1 MGPAKFRASP
11 DFRIYKGKP
20 SPTFFPM
27 TKDFSLSQDAL
38 TVDID
43 GTSTAFHYV
52 WLRDNCHCTDCFYDT
67 TKQRLLNSAT
77 IDENIR
83 PDECKYNDGFD
94 IVWSQNGHKSR
105 YELDWLRLHAYNPRI
120 VPLENKLQGEKDVL
134 KMEYWKTK
142 DIENNMPRVDYG
154 EIMASDDA
162 TDGEAAIKD
171 WCLKIWK
178 YGFTL
183 IDHVPVTPED
193 TEMLCEKLMY
203 IRPTHYGGFWDFTS
217 DLTKKDTAYTNFDI
231 LSHTDGTYWSDTPG
245 LQLFHL
251 LFHDG
256 EGGTTSLLDAF
267 QCAEQLKKEDPES
280 FEILTR
286 IPVPAHSA
294 GEEKVC
300 IQPDLPQPVFKL
312 DHQGKLL
319 QVRWNQ
325 SDRSCMDNWENP
337 EDVPKFYKA
346 IRLWYKII
354 SSPENETFYQLRPG
368 QCLIFDN
375 WRCFHSRTE
384 FTGKRRLCGAYINR
398 DDFVSRLKLLNLGRK
413 AVLDAI

>member
-1 MGPAKFRASP
+1 
-11 DFRIYKGKP
+11 
-20 SPTFFPM
+20 M
-27 TKDFSLSQDAL
+27 TNSSFNTTADSL
-38 TVDID
+38 VVEID
-43 GTSTAFHYV
+43 GVSTSFHYI
-52 WLRDNCHCTDCFYDT
+52 WLRDNCHCSSCFYDI

-77 IDENIR
+77 IDEKIH
-83 PDECKYNDGFD
+83 PVECNFTNGAFE
-94 IVWSQNGHKSR
+94 IVWSQENHKST

-120 VPLENKLQGEKDVL
+120 VPLEDKLQGEKDVL
-134 KMEYWKTK
+134 KRELWKTK
-142 DIENNMPRVDYG
+142 DMEGNMPKVDYG
-154 EIMASDDA
+154 AIMASDDA

-231 LSHTDGTYWSDTPG
+231 SSHTDGTYWSDTPG

-256 EGGTTSLLDAF
+256 EGGTTSLVDAF
-267 QCAEQLKKEDPES
+267 QCAEQLKREDPES
-280 FEILTR
+280 FELLTK

-300 IQPDLPQPVFKL
+300 IQPDIPQPVFKL
-312 DHQGKLL
+312 DHQGNLI

-325 SDRSCMDNWENP
+325 SDRSCMDSWDNP
-337 EDVPKFYKA
+337 ADVPKFYKA
-346 IRLWYKII
+346 IRQWYRII
-354 SSPENETFYQLRPG
+354 SSPENEIFYQLKPG

-413 AVLDAI
+413 AVLDSI